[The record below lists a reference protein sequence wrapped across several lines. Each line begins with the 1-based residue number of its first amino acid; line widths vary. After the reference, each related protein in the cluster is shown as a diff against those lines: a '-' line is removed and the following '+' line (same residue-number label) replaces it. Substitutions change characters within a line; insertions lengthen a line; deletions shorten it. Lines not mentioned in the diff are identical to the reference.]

1 MVMLQMLP
9 GKVRQ
14 FRSRTFTQPS
24 FGSLIRPDDWPVR
37 STFNDTG
44 SGKRK
49 LSAAPSCAVAALAH
63 GLPTSCD
70 RLSRG
75 RARPAV
81 TDGSARPA
89 ANRLRRVA
97 V

>member
-24 FGSLIRPDDWPVR
+24 FGSLMRPDDWPVR

-49 LSAAPSCAVAALAH
+49 LPPAPFL
-63 GLPTSCD
+63 
-70 RLSRG
+70 RG
-75 RARPAV
+75 RGARPW
-81 TDGSARPA
+81 PA
-89 ANRLRRVA
+89 HQLR
-97 V
+97 